1 MEKNVKQALNLDEL
15 LLEDAKK
22 HLKEYAKLCDESGC
36 DDYAEINCDLKWL
49 AIMLV
54 RLVYV
59 YLGKQKCK
67 KSTATTARIACIRE
81 RTVYNYVNKYKAV

>member
-1 MEKNVKQALNLDEL
+1 MKKNVKQALNLDEL
-15 LLEDAKK
+15 LLEDAKN
-22 HLKEYAKLCDESGC
+22 HLEEYANFCDTNEC

-54 RLVYV
+54 RQVYV
-59 YLGKQKCK
+59 YLGKRKCK
-67 KSTATTARIACIRE
+67 KSTITTARITGIRE